1 MITVNI
7 DKAKEIAHDMRRAK
21 REAEFAPLDKLA
33 TVPSMIDEV
42 EAKRQEVRDKY
53 AEIQSKIDES
63 KTLDELK
70 AAIP

>member
-7 DKAKEIAHDMRRAK
+7 EKAKAIAHDMRRAA
-21 REAEFAPLDKLA
+21 RDAEFAPLDKLA

-53 AEIQSKIDES
+53 AELQSKIDKA

-70 AAIP
+70 AAIQ

>member
-7 DKAKEIAHDMRRAK
+7 NKAKEIAHDMRRAK

-53 AEIQSKIDES
+53 AEIQSKIDAATTVE
-63 KTLDELK
+63 KLK
-70 AAIP
+70 EVLP

>member
-7 DKAKEIAHDMRRAK
+7 EKAKAIAHEKRRAA
-21 REAEFAPLDKLA
+21 RDAEFAPLDKLA

-53 AEIQSKIDES
+53 AEIQSKIDAATTVE
-63 KTLDELK
+63 KLK
-70 AAIP
+70 EVLP

>member
-1 MITVNI
+1 MIFVNLT
-7 DKAKEIAHDMRRAK
+7 KAKEIAHEVRRSA

-53 AEIQSKIDES
+53 AELQSKIDAATTVE
-63 KTLDELK
+63 KLK
-70 AAIP
+70 EVLP